1 MAIWHRVQLGGR
13 GGIGLWKAFRPDRH
27 RFSTT
32 THTPTRFF
40 LCGPGLN
47 AMHLQLLAKF
57 AVVRWIYRRWPDG
70 SGCPG
75 SGESGKSGKS
85 GASGAFSSSLFGSHL
100 IGTLALR
107 QINYGASP
115 SAGKRH
121 RWIVAIR
128 KILSGHLIY
137 VCIYGPIHLPFGK
150 HLTQILIAN
159 EPFKML
165 ADIMLANSFAFL
177 RFFPCGH
184 FYMPVFKNWHAIEIK
199 TRKVDM
205 VTDIL
210 KKINCRFTFFLDG
223 LKKLNFCM
231 IYYYMHSLYMNLF
244 YLDSSKGSI
253 GT

>member
-1 MAIWHRVQLGGR
+1 
-13 GGIGLWKAFRPDRH
+13 
-27 RFSTT
+27 
-32 THTPTRFF
+32 
-40 LCGPGLN
+40 
-47 AMHLQLLAKF
+47 
-57 AVVRWIYRRWPDG
+57 
-70 SGCPG
+70 
-75 SGESGKSGKS
+75 
-85 GASGAFSSSLFGSHL
+85 
-100 IGTLALR
+100 
-107 QINYGASP
+107 
-115 SAGKRH
+115 
-121 RWIVAIR
+121 
-128 KILSGHLIY
+128 
-137 VCIYGPIHLPFGK
+137 
-150 HLTQILIAN
+150 
-159 EPFKML
+159 ML

-210 KKINCRFTFFLDG
+210 KKINCRFTFFLNG